1 MTRKL
6 FSFDSL
12 ILFLVTLV
20 FMIMFWMPSNA
31 DSLWNANNPNW
42 YAPSRAYKTGDLLTI
57 LISEQTIASNIG
69 DTRSDKRQDLDFNTQ
84 LDIQTPGSPS
94 NRNQLD
100 LTGTGVN
107 RFVGR
112 GRTTRNT
119 QFNTRVTA
127 EVIEVRPNGDLLI
140 IGKRTIQIN
149 SETETLKISGI
160 VRPGDISPD
169 NTINSIQIA
178 QANIYLDGK
187 GTVSS
192 PQKPGLLSNM
202 FNFLF

>member
-1 MTRKL
+1 MTRKI

-12 ILFLVTLV
+12 ILILVTLV
-20 FMIMFWMPSNA
+20 FVMMYCMPSNA
-31 DSLWNANNPNW
+31 DSLWTGNSPSL
-42 YAPSRAYKTGDLLTI
+42 YSPSRAYKTGDLLTI
-57 LISEQTIASNIG
+57 SVSEQTVASNIG
-69 DTRSDKRQDLDFNTQ
+69 DTRSDKRQDLTFDTELDVATPTSPTERTQ
-84 LDIQTPGSPS
+84 L
-94 NRNQLD
+94 N
-100 LTGTGVN
+100 LTGQGVN

-127 EVIEVRPNGDLLI
+127 EVIEVRPNGDLLVV
-140 IGKRTIQIN
+140 GKRTIQIN
-149 SETETLKISGI
+149 AETETLKISGI
-160 VRPGDISPD
+160 VRPSDIAAD
-169 NTINSIQIA
+169 NTIASTQIA

-187 GTVSS
+187 GSVSS

>member
-20 FMIMFWMPSNA
+20 FVIMFWMPSNA
-31 DSLWNANNPNW
+31 DSLWNASNPNW

-57 LISEQTIASNIG
+57 LISEQTVASNIG

-84 LDIQTPGSPS
+84 FDLQTPGSPS

-100 LTGTGVN
+100 LSGTGVN